1 MTKLVA
7 QNTYLIAVKDYDSI
21 EIRFVPNP
29 CDDSFYISQQDIVKI
44 AKKFMPTIGKKLGL
58 GARYFKPSLSFNS
71 YEGYVAKDTL
81 FIEQLS
87 YTKQDFVM
95 NNIKQV
101 FADIESEI
109 SELICEYAEFDLGTA
124 E

>member
-1 MTKLVA
+1 MTKVVA

-29 CDDSFYISQQDIVKI
+29 YGDFYLSKEYIVKI

-58 GARYFKPSLSFNS
+58 GVRYFKPQLSFNE
-71 YEGYVAKDTL
+71 YEGYVAKDIL

-109 SELICEYAEFDLGTA
+109 SELICEYAEFDLEA
-124 E
+124 QE